1 LGKISI
7 NPKVT
12 KNLILSGNQYL
23 RTWELLFQARQLK
36 EVAQQ
41 LISLKIEKENK
52 FLDHCWVSTQIPI
65 LVVLV
70 PGNKV
75 FLIQNDQ
82 LKKTVSLEFLTSNMW
97 PVEVQELVAENID
110 EYQGLNNMLDNIVV
124 SKPQQD

>member
-1 LGKISI
+1 MGKISI

>member
-12 KNLILSGNQYL
+12 KNLVLSGNQYL

-82 LKKTVSLEFLTSNMW
+82 LKKTVTLEFLTSNMW
-97 PVEVQELVAENID
+97 PVEV
-110 EYQGLNNMLDNIVV
+110 
-124 SKPQQD
+124 